1 MTRGVPR
8 RRELAESLGIG
19 RGAHGRINGEEI
31 VVLQMESAFCK
42 IAGPGPHG
50 SAIPHDEFV
59 MHQVSAFFFH
69 RLGKRVQTRGS
80 DCLRRGG
87 VLGVHGRARP
97 SCFTSIVKNLEGDF
111 GGHAFQRLEDLLAPQ
126 VVDCNIQRMFGA
138 LNEFDEARNRL
149 PIDLRAVG
157 LEEKL
162 NVEMLA
168 MPVTLLS
175 AKKMRLTH
183 YWPQFRAR

>member
-1 MTRGVPR
+1 
-8 RRELAESLGIG
+8 
-19 RGAHGRINGEEI
+19 
-31 VVLQMESAFCK
+31 
-42 IAGPGPHG
+42 
-50 SAIPHDEFV
+50 
-59 MHQVSAFFFH
+59 
-69 RLGKRVQTRGS
+69 
-80 DCLRRGG
+80 
-87 VLGVHGRARP
+87 
-97 SCFTSIVKNLEGDF
+97 
-111 GGHAFQRLEDLLAPQ
+111 
-126 VVDCNIQRMFGA
+126 MFGA